1 MTWPSSVPPPPL
13 RLPPAAPSPPPN
25 RMVKDG
31 GCAVLIGLILVPL
44 MVWSSKA
51 LAMPINWNGPA
62 VTERLKRAQLAGVN
76 ACMGGCVVQAKN
88 NHAWRNRS
96 GVLEG
101 GIGIVEFAAAQGTGV
116 QGTWG
121 VQDVRYALIHEL
133 GGVIRPVAAKA
144 LAFKIGDRW
153 VFAKSVTIPARPY
166 LRPAADAIYPSLAA
180 RIREAYQSAGQSP
193 GLSSGGS
200 PDE

>member
-1 MTWPSSVPPPPL
+1 MASDSL
-13 RLPPAAPSPPPN
+13 
-25 RMVKDG
+25 
-31 GCAVLIGLILVPL
+31 
-44 MVWSSKA
+44 
-51 LAMPINWNGPA
+51 NWTGAA

-88 NHAWRNRS
+88 SHTWQNRS

-133 GGVIRPVAAKA
+133 GGVITPVTAKA

-180 RIREAYQSAGQSP
+180 RIRDAYQGSGQT
-193 GLSSGGS
+193 SGGS
-200 PDE
+200 GDE